1 MIAIWGND
9 VVDNL
14 PFPEDDEQYLTVDLP
29 RKLGRRESF
38 PSPPITG
45 LLDESYVRV
54 LMNKGRFGHERPCD
68 SVALLLQ
75 RATD

>member
-1 MIAIWGND
+1 MIAIWGD
-9 VVDNL
+9 DIVDNL

-38 PSPPITG
+38 HLCMI
-45 LLDESYVRV
+45 DEALAADAQSR
-54 LMNKGRFGHERPCD
+54 LRHEWPCY

-75 RATD
+75 RAACRQ